1 MTGNEPQPPPLQGI
15 HHLKLP
21 VSDLDTS
28 LTFYERAFGAR
39 RIPEA
44 DHRRASDGS
53 ASAQAASATMSFSA
67 TAWSITGRRPPR
79 RALVCPWSRS
89 RGR

>member
-28 LTFYERAFGAR
+28 LTFYERARSGPAV
-39 RIPEA
+39 
-44 DHRRASDGS
+44 S
-53 ASAQAASATMSFSA
+53 
-67 TAWSITGRRPPR
+67 PR
-79 RALVCPWSRS
+79 RTTAA
-89 RGR
+89 